1 MSKSNTENSFMGV
14 DIAFEHEWA
23 TYLSKGLEPHISS
36 FYDPENHSL
45 ELLLHL
51 CCIDLQKRILL
62 NSKNP
67 KNFCDY
73 LLNFPELKNIEKSR
87 LELVRCE
94 IESKLLLGIDIDY
107 SLISEKYDIDINFII
122 DLKPVSKIVDNN
134 KQFDLIKK
142 LGQGSYG
149 IVYLAKDFI
158 FSKPIDV
165 ALKVLLNNS
174 SETLERFKEEASKIA
189 QLRHPNVIQIFRYG
203 LFKNHNFYTMEY
215 CKETLADLVKNKPMH
230 FRKAAEIISQVAKGI
245 GTAHNKNIIHRD
257 IKPENILISFDG
269 TPKVADFGLA
279 KDLNSDQNLTLT
291 GNLIGTRGFIAPEQL
306 LGEKIHSQSDVYSLG
321 ATLYKI
327 ISGKYPFPIEPNENL
342 KELIDKVTKTEPKL
356 LRKLVPDVPKDL
368 NNIIQKALNRN
379 IFSRYENGNGLA
391 ADLDRFLEGKP
402 VTARNINYLEK
413 FSRWTKAN
421 PLLFIFLSSIFIF
434 LIFLGVQNQKI
445 NFTANKLMDALEETR
460 FNQKIAEINKKIAE
474 EKSEEAER
482 FINVA
487 NAEKRE
493 ALKQSEIA
501 GNLSEFIKYPKI
513 IMNLERH
520 EFKKA
525 LDQLE
530 SIPFSKRDWEHDF
543 LYSIIQKNKMELLK
557 HDQLIENVRLFA
569 NDRKIFINDNSKITI
584 YELVLGQYTEKA
596 IIQTSVKIKLAISSN
611 LLDTILIVTNNSKL
625 AKIKENQLQFFETTI
640 KENITTGCINP
651 LKNQAYIA
659 LQNGKILILD
669 LIKGTVI
676 KEFIGHE
683 NKIEFLEFIPY
694 SGKLISGEKNGKIK
708 IWNPETY
715 KYVVPEKTIETKKPI
730 ISCSTNPNSKSL
742 VIFDDSSN
750 LKAID
755 LSSGKEIWNTKTIS
769 KEISKVIVSKDGRS
783 IIAAKKN
790 GFIIYDIDN
799 GRKIN
804 TISNDLSL
812 VSYDLYMNGNF
823 IVCGESDLF
832 LWDLQPTFEFSSFL
846 LPIKNHLEI
855 MCFDNNNNVIFMLSE
870 DLKKSSLNLLS
881 LDSSFNNFSIL
892 WESHPN
898 NINNKTIIFLN
909 NALNWCLNYFLRK
922 NTKSKLIEIP
932 HSNRYLEIDAE
943 STVSI
948 KEKETAREIVSL
960 NLDTKL
966 ISSIHISPNGK
977 NFLVIFDDGW
987 MKLYQTNHQMPYF
1000 AGTDLEG
1007 DEREKVFKPRY
1018 KSGKVFEST
1027 ENVNSTGKVFLF
1039 DNSLKQT
1046 VTKKPLNLEQ
1056 CNNLKLY
1063 NDFRMLKLAEREN
1076 DVFGI
1081 NFYKNKL
1088 QSFGSFSK

>member
-1 MSKSNTENSFMGV
+1 MSNFSTDNSFKGV
-14 DIAFEHEWA
+14 DIAFEHEWT
-23 TYLSKGLEPHISS
+23 TYFSKGLEPNISN
-36 FYDPENHSL
+36 FYDHENHSL
-45 ELLLHL
+45 DLLLQL

-67 KNFCDY
+67 KNFEDY
-73 LLNFPELKNIEKSR
+73 LLNFPKLKTIEKSKI
-87 LELVRCE
+87 ELVRCE
-94 IESKLLLGIDIDY
+94 IEAKVLLGIDIDF
-107 SLISEKYDIDINFII
+107 SKISEKYSIDVQYIL
-122 DLKPVSKIVDNN
+122 DLKPVSKIAENN
-134 KQFDLIKK
+134 NQFDLIKK
-142 LGQGSYG
+142 LGQGAYG
-149 IVYLAKDFI
+149 VVYLAKDFI

-165 ALKVLLNNS
+165 ALKVLVNGS

-189 QLRHPNVIQIFRYG
+189 QLRHPNVIQIYRYG

-230 FRKAAEIISQVAKGI
+230 FKKAAEIISQVAKGI
-245 GTAHNKNIIHRD
+245 GTAHNQNIIHRD

-306 LGEKIHSQSDVYSLG
+306 LGEKIHRQSDVYSLG

-327 ISGKYPFPIEPNENL
+327 ISGKYPFPMEPNENL

-356 LRKLVPDVPKDL
+356 LRKIVPDVPRDL
-368 NNIIQKALNRN
+368 NNIIHKALNRN
-379 IFSRYENGNGLA
+379 IFSRYKNGNELA

-402 VTARNINYLEK
+402 VTARNINFLEK

-421 PLLFIFLSSIFIF
+421 PLLFTFFSSIFIF
-434 LIFLGVQNQKI
+434 LIFLGVQNRKI

-460 FNQKIAEINKKIAE
+460 LNQKKAEINKKLAE

-487 NAEKRE
+487 NAEKKE

-513 IMNLERH
+513 IMNLERN

-543 LYSIIQKNKMELLK
+543 LFSIIQKNKRELLK
-557 HDQLIENVRLFA
+557 HDQRIENVRLFA
-569 NDRKIFINDNSKITI
+569 NDRKIFINDDTKII
-584 YELVLGQYTEKA
+584 LYELVLGR
-596 IIQTSVKIKLAISSN
+596 IIKKIMVQTSEKISLVLSSN
-611 LLDTILIVTNNSKL
+611 LLDTILIVTSNSKL
-625 AKIKENQLQFFETTI
+625 AKIKDNQLQFFETSI

-651 LKNQAYIA
+651 LKNQAYLA
-659 LQNGKILILD
+659 LQNGKILVLD
-669 LIKGTVI
+669 LIKGSVI

-694 SGKLISGEKNGKIK
+694 SGKLISCEKNGKIK
-708 IWNPETY
+708 IWNSETY
-715 KYVVPEKTIETKKPI
+715 LNDVPEKTIETKTHI
-730 ISCSTNPNSKSL
+730 LSFSTNPNSKYL
-742 VIFDDSSN
+742 VILDDSSN
-750 LKAID
+750 LKAIE
-755 LSSGKEIWNTKTIS
+755 LSSGKEIWNTKTKS
-769 KEISKVIVSKDGRS
+769 KDISKVIVSKDGRS
-783 IIAAKKN
+783 IIAAKK
-790 GFIIYDIDN
+790 GEFIIYDMFD
-799 GRKIN
+799 GSQIN
-804 TISNDLSL
+804 SFPNDLGF
-812 VSYDLYMNGNF
+812 VSYDLTMNGNF

-846 LPIKNHLEI
+846 LPIKNQLKV
-855 MCFDNNNNVIFMLSE
+855 MSFDNNNNVIFMLSE
-870 DLKKSSLNLLS
+870 DQKKSSLSFLS
-881 LDSSFNNFSIL
+881 LDIPFNDYTIL

-898 NINNKTIIFLN
+898 HIHNKTIIFLN
-909 NALNWCLNYFLRK
+909 NALNWCLNYSLRK
-922 NTKSKLIEIP
+922 NTKSKLLEIP
-932 HSNRYLEIDAE
+932 NSNRYLEIDTE
-943 STVSI
+943 TTVSI
-948 KEKETAREIVSL
+948 KEKGTAREIVSL
-960 NLDTKL
+960 NLDTKA
-966 ISSIHISPNGK
+966 ISSIHISPNGQS
-977 NFLVIFDDGW
+977 FLVIFDDGW

-1000 AGTDLEG
+1000 AGMDLEG
-1007 DEREKVFKPRY
+1007 DEREKLFKPRY
-1018 KSGKVFEST
+1018 QSGKVFEST
-1027 ENVNSTGKVFLF
+1027 GNVNSAGKVFLI

-1046 VTKKPLNLEQ
+1046 KTKKHLNFEQ

-1088 QSFGSFSK
+1088 KK